1 MSDFNIG
8 PGVAQAMADNGDE
21 PRSDE
26 MYIVFD
32 EGIKVSNT
40 YGRDAVYTYL
50 QEDNAVRRT
59 PFR

>member
-1 MSDFNIG
+1 MTEYVVG
-8 PGVAQAMADNGDE
+8 PGVTQAMADSGDE

-26 MYIVFD
+26 IYVVLADGHQI
-32 EGIKVSNT
+32 STT
-40 YGRDAVYTYL
+40 YGRDGIYTWL